1 MTHPNG
7 VVLAQIIENMASTS
21 AKQADLDFRNSI
33 ADRASSEFG
42 QKILPSDDLITSLSH
57 PNLPGTRDAC
67 LKAVRHFPTTP
78 DHGRTVDILRSIAVT
93 EIRDSRK
100 ARNISSQVKSVLRPL
115 HDIWLQRWA
124 MERIDLKIELVKEAS
139 EELRNSKVDSWDAY
153 DSWCLEVL
161 DLFTKVAVVDDSE
174 LKAPIR
180 MRGVISATGIRSYVS
195 SWKAVTSDQRE
206 VVSDILA
213 SEGFTRF
220 GLSTDSGNSVQA
232 RLGIVQ
238 KSKANVNRFTATG
251 LPTSSLSSGSTD
263 RDNFRP
269 DIANRNNQKSNSST
283 SRSPVMQNSFSSG
296 FESYQRFRV
305 ELSSDAGSKVS
316 GTWATIKGLVNEINR
331 WIPQALKSF
340 ELLGPYSQLTISLD
354 YPNGRTDQLTIP
366 FKQAS
371 LAANMIVNFLE
382 NEQS

>member
-1 MTHPNG
+1 MTYPNG
-7 VVLAQIIENMASTS
+7 GVLAQIIENLASTS
-21 AKQADLDFRNSI
+21 AKQADLDFRSSV
-33 ADRASSEFG
+33 ADRASLEFG

-78 DHGRTVDILRSIAVT
+78 DHGKTVDILRSIAAA

-124 MERIDLKIELVKEAS
+124 MERIDLNIELVKEAS
-139 EELRNSKVDSWDAY
+139 ADLRSRKIDSWEAY

-161 DLFTKVAVVDDSE
+161 ELFTKVAVVDESE

-195 SWKAVTSDQRE
+195 SWKAITSDQRE

-220 GLSTDSGNSVQA
+220 GVSTDSGNSIQA
-232 RLGIVQ
+232 RLGNAQ
-238 KSKANVNRFTATG
+238 KSKADVNRFTATG

-269 DIANRNNQKSNSST
+269 DISNRNNQKSNSST
-283 SRSPVMQNSFSSG
+283 SSSPVMQNSSLSG
-296 FESYQRFRV
+296 FESNQKFRV
-305 ELSSDAGSKVS
+305 ELSSEAGSKVS
-316 GTWATIKGLVNEINR
+316 GTWATNKELEAEIHQWMTR
-331 WIPQALKSF
+331 ALKSF
-340 ELLGPYSQLTISLD
+340 ALLGKYRELNISLN
-354 YPNGRTDQLTIP
+354 YSSGRSDHLTIP
-366 FKQAS
+366 FEQADV
-371 LAANMIVNFLE
+371 AAEVILNFIE
-382 NEQS
+382 NYPF

>member
-1 MTHPNG
+1 MTYPNG
-7 VVLAQIIENMASTS
+7 GVLAQIIENLASTS
-21 AKQADLDFRNSI
+21 AKQADLDFRSFV
-33 ADRASSEFG
+33 ADRASLEFG

-78 DHGRTVDILRSIAVT
+78 DHGKTVDILRSIAVN

-124 MERIDLKIELVKEAS
+124 MERVDLNIELVKEAS
-139 EELRNSKVDSWDAY
+139 ADLRGRKIDSWEAY

-161 DLFTKVAVVDDSE
+161 DLFTKVAVVDESE
-174 LKAPIR
+174 LKAPVR

-195 SWKAVTSDQRE
+195 SWKAITSDQRE

-220 GLSTDSGNSVQA
+220 GVSADSGNSIQA
-232 RLGIVQ
+232 RLGIAQ
-238 KSKANVNRFTATG
+238 KSKTEVNRFTATG
-251 LPTSSLSSGSTD
+251 FPTSSLSSGSTN

-269 DIANRNNQKSNSST
+269 DIANRNNQKSNSLT
-283 SRSPVMQNSFSSG
+283 SSSPVMQNSSLSG
-296 FESYQRFRV
+296 FESNQKFRV
-305 ELSSDAGSKVS
+305 ELSSDAGSKAS
-316 GTWATIKGLVNEINR
+316 GTWASSTELASEINR
-331 WIPQALKSF
+331 WISQALKTF
-340 ELLGPYSQLTISLD
+340 ALLGKYSQLTIALNH
-354 YPNGRTDQLTIP
+354 PNGRTDELTIP
-366 FKQAS
+366 SEQAN
-371 LAANMIVNFLE
+371 LAANIILNFLE
-382 NEQS
+382 N